1 MPPKAPFQHPTP
13 ADVLREKVVDELGV
27 TQDEFAD
34 ALGVS
39 RYSVN
44 QLINDKRSVT
54 AEMALRLSA
63 VLGTTPQFWLDLQM
77 ALDLERAQKKLG
89 VELSSLKRLKPDV
102 RPPVSLED
110 LVGP

>member
-1 MPPKAPFQHPTP
+1 MPPKASFQHPTP
-13 ADVLREKVVDELGV
+13 ADVLREKVVVELGV

-44 QLINDKRSVT
+44 QLINDKRSIT

-77 ALDLERAQKKLG
+77 AVDLERAQHKLG
-89 VELSSLKRLKPDV
+89 PQLSGLKRLAPEA
-102 RPPVSLED
+102 RPHIALAD
-110 LVGP
+110 LVG